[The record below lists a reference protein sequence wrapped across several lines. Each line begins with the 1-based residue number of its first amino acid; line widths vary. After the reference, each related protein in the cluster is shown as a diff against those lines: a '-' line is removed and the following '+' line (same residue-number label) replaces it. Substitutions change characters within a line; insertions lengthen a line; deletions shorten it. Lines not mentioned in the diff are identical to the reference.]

1 MSYVFIDLCSSKNM
15 FSISTFINIYRAF
28 SENINLYVVD
38 VLFSV
43 YWSYWSRLSSF
54 TEHQGTSVPQNL
66 KGFLLIKRLIDTKYF
81 FQTPLTHHK
90 SLACCGCFKFCVIC
104 WGDWLAVM
112 INTTRRGNTSQ
123 NIGFSTTLKWNYFQK
138 IQDLSNHL

>member
-1 MSYVFIDLCSSKNM
+1 MSNAQSSPVQSLILLRAWLYWTPGLIANPKFYPYWMITLRFHLRTTSYMSYVFIDLCSSKNM

-28 SENINLYVVD
+28 LENIYLYVVD

-81 FQTPLTHHK
+81 FQTPSAHSYRNWFL
-90 SLACCGCFKFCVIC
+90 
-104 WGDWLAVM
+104 
-112 INTTRRGNTSQ
+112 
-123 NIGFSTTLKWNYFQK
+123 
-138 IQDLSNHL
+138 